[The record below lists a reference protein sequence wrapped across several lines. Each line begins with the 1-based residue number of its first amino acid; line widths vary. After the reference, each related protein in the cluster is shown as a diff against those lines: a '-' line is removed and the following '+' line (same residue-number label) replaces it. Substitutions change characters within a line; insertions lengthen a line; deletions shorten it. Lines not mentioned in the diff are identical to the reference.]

1 MGDALKTVKL
11 RAEDNGW
18 FLLATLY
25 GQPTRDD
32 WELKLKNSQAWNRYM
47 ASAIPPDFREKLVGE
62 GEVLWRRTKP
72 VLGK

>member
-1 MGDALKTVKL
+1 MAGDALKTVKL

-32 WELKLKNSQAWNRYM
+32 WELKSKNREAWNRYM
-47 ASAIPPDFREKLVGE
+47 ASASRA
-62 GEVLWRRTKP
+62 
-72 VLGK
+72 LGQGSVRGVEQCGPGNAGLPL